1 MLLVCL
7 SLVAELVSSVL
18 YYKGSPAQS
27 QVSHD
32 ASRVSSMRQQS
43 QMHATPWPQH
53 HTESHGTFGQT
64 LTPNDG
70 MDIVCEADQVAERQ
84 RRDLSQRH
92 NDFTQ
97 GLVAPPENVE
107 GGRYVEQGI
116 GAGGMNGALFR
127 VLGQSEG
134 L

>member
-1 MLLVCL
+1 M
-7 SLVAELVSSVL
+7 AELVSSVL

-32 ASRVSSMRQQS
+32 ASRVSSMRQQ
-43 QMHATPWPQH
+43 MHATLWPQH

-84 RRDLSQRH
+84 RRDLSQGH

-107 GGRYVEQGI
+107 GGRHVEQGI